1 MVEDDAPV
9 ARSFCR
15 WLERAGHTA
24 VSVGSLAAARE
35 RVGAA
40 RGESGPGYAVV
51 LLDLRLPDGRGEELI
66 PELRALRP
74 EPAVAVISAT
84 ATGDRALRLLGQGIW
99 VIPKPIGGQAL
110 VHLVERLGGWA
121 PREDAIGAFCLA
133 HGLSPRETD
142 VVRASAEGLTTAEV
156 SQRLGCAAHT
166 IIEYWQRIFAKTS
179 CRSQP
184 AVFSAILRFAE
195 KEPRDVPRTE
205 R

>member
-1 MVEDDAPV
+1 V

-24 VSVGSLAAARE
+24 VSVRSLAAARE
-35 RVGAA
+35 CVSAA
-40 RGESGPGYAVV
+40 RSETVGGYAVV
-51 LLDLRLPDGRGEELI
+51 LLDLRLPDGEGDELL

-74 EPAVAVISAT
+74 EPAVAVISGT
-84 ATGDRALRLLGQGIW
+84 ANGERALRLLAQGIW
-99 VIPKPIGGQAL
+99 VIPKPIGGRAF
-110 VHLVERLGGWA
+110 VHLVERLAGRA
-121 PREDAIGAFCLA
+121 PPEDAARAFCLA
-133 HGLSPRETD
+133 HGLSPKETD

-166 IIEYWQRIFAKTS
+166 ITEYWQRIFAKTS

-184 AVFSAILRFAE
+184 AVFSAILRFADN
-195 KEPRDVPRTE
+195 EPRPGRRTE